1 MSGGAASFTEH
12 LTASRAFVCLP
23 GGVRGSV
30 TVPLGGTTL
39 SDGGQSRILPWPEI
53 VIFDCDGVLV
63 DSEVIALGQTR
74 RALGQVG
81 LSLTHAQAME
91 RFLGLSLD
99 SIVQKAEADLAVDL
113 PAHFRDDLTR
123 DILASFQHDL
133 KGVADVDKAV
143 AGLECPVCVA
153 SSSSLERI
161 RLSLAAV
168 GYDRL
173 FEPHVFSASMA
184 TRGKPHPDLF
194 LYAARQMGAD
204 PAHCLVIEDSVPGIE
219 AAVSAGMVA
228 FGFVGGSHFS
238 DLAQGIR
245 LREAGASLIFDDMR
259 RLPEIVSRRRSGD
272 DGDSTEVV

>member
-1 MSGGAASFTEH
+1 
-12 LTASRAFVCLP
+12 
-23 GGVRGSV
+23 
-30 TVPLGGTTL
+30 L
-39 SDGGQSRILPWPEI
+39 SAGGQSRILTWPEI

-63 DSEVIALGQTR
+63 DSEMIALGQTR
-74 RALGQVG
+74 RALGQAG
-81 LSLTHAQAME
+81 LKLTHAEAME

-123 DILASFQHDL
+123 DILASFQRDL
-133 KGVADVDKAV
+133 KGVADVETAV
-143 AGLECPVCVA
+143 AGLDCPVCVA

-161 RLSLAAV
+161 RLALTVV

-194 LYAARQMGAD
+194 LYAARQMGANPD
-204 PAHCLVIEDSVPGIE
+204 RCLVIEDSVPGIE
-219 AAVSAGMVA
+219 AATSAGMVA

-238 DLAQGIR
+238 DLAQGTR

-259 RLPEIVSRRRSGD
+259 RLPEIVSRRRSGP
-272 DGDSTEVV
+272 DGDSAAFV